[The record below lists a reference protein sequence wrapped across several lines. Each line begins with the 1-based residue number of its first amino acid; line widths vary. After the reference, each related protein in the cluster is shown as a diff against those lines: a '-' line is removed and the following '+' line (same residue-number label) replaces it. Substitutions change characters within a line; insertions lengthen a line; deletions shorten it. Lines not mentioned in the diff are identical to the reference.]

1 MNFLAGLNP
10 EFVQVR
16 IQILSKEEIPSIEE
30 TISLIQAEEHRRS
43 VLLEP
48 QTVNGSALLVAKKDH
63 HEKEK
68 TDMSQHSGK
77 ENQWKESKDNLWC
90 TYCKK
95 KGIQKRS
102 VRN

>member
-16 IQILSKEEIPSIEE
+16 IQILSKEEIPSIKE

-43 VLLEP
+43 VMLEP

-68 TDMSQHSGK
+68 TDISQHSGK
-77 ENQWKESKDNLWC
+77 ENQWKENKVNPWC

-95 KGIQKRS
+95 LRHSKEK